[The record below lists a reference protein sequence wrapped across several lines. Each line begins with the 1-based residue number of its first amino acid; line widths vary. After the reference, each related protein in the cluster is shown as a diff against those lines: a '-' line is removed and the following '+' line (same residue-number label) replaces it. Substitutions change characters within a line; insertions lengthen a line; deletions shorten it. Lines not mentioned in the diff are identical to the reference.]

1 MYQRPQLATTSD
13 QDSIRWADWIELN
26 VLTQEENSLSIE
38 DVTATI
44 AKDPPDNSGS
54 SEHRLDYD
62 DDYGYWQIA
71 EQTAESAFS
80 ELQQRSR
87 WYGGRYPL
95 DVNNNFVTAASG
107 FDSSIV
113 AKFLTLLR
121 ARHLYQHAL
130 GDNGNLPGQLF
141 EELLPHVLRR
151 LLGTS
156 CDTAVRFG
164 VAGGNRGDGLP
175 IETDKA
181 LDELALRM
189 KEPRGTLANLN
200 NGWDYGVD
208 SVAWKPLGDSMR
220 GKLTAIGQA
229 TITERVWWTEKKRPS
244 PKWQSGRLIRLFTL
258 PTTVVAFVESISLT
272 SNTMLDGLFNSFPTL
287 PLDRFR
293 ILFVLRD
300 QDVPTALIARMSTWS
315 TDMLDRLRQ

>member
-95 DVNNNFVTAASG
+95 DVNNNIVTTVSG

-113 AKFLTLLR
+113 AKFLILLR

-130 GDNGNLPGQLF
+130 DDDGNLAGQLF
-141 EELLPHVLRR
+141 EELLPHVLRH

-156 CDTAVRFG
+156 CHTAVRFG
-164 VAGGNRGDGLP
+164 VAGGNRGRWF
-175 IETDKA
+175 TD
-181 LDELALRM
+181 RN
-189 KEPRGTLANLN
+189 R
-200 NGWDYGVD
+200 
-208 SVAWKPLGDSMR
+208 
-220 GKLTAIGQA
+220 
-229 TITERVWWTEKKRPS
+229 
-244 PKWQSGRLIRLFTL
+244 
-258 PTTVVAFVESISLT
+258 
-272 SNTMLDGLFNSFPTL
+272 
-287 PLDRFR
+287 
-293 ILFVLRD
+293 
-300 QDVPTALIARMSTWS
+300 
-315 TDMLDRLRQ
+315 